1 MVYAS
6 GEVDDHERI
15 VDEREP
21 VDDGFCSLA
30 LDGFE
35 VVLLNQ
41 LVSWP
46 EEKEYGMT
54 HLVRGNEKIKKPVKH
69 MLFFN
74 RLAGYE
80 VRED

>member
-1 MVYAS
+1 MVDAS

-21 VDDGFCSLA
+21 VNDGFCSFA

-41 LVSWP
+41 LVS
-46 EEKEYGMT
+46 
-54 HLVRGNEKIKKPVKH
+54 RA
-69 MLFFN
+69 
-74 RLAGYE
+74 AG
-80 VRED
+80 RRDRIWHDTLCPRQ